1 MHYRMVQ
8 SLPALLNTAAVVLQA
23 GSVEVGGE
31 SIWLWLGTAGM
42 FVGMLAFIS
51 MGWGETDQ
59 RRVEHYVITIFIPAI
74 AFTMYLSMA
83 LGFGVTGVQWGGET
97 HPIYWA
103 RYADWLFTT
112 PLLLIDLALVV
123 GASRNTIATLV
134 GLDVAM
140 IGTGVLAAL
149 TGSNAPGNFDPLT
162 ARIVWWGVSTAFLVV
177 LLYFL
182 VGQVSQIASR
192 RSGAAS
198 SLFGRLRNIL
208 LVLWS
213 VYPILWIVGT
223 EGLGLVPL
231 FVETAGFMILDLSAK
246 VGFGYILLANLD
258 TLESGRATTGQEA
271 GATAD

>member
-1 MHYRMVQ
+1 MVQ

-42 FVGMLAFIS
+42 FLGMLAFIG

-59 RRVEHYVITIFIPAI
+59 RRIEHYVITIFIPAI
-74 AFTMYLSMA
+74 AFTMYLAMA

-97 HPIYWA
+97 HAIYWA

-112 PLLLIDLALVV
+112 PLLLIDLALLV
-123 GASRNTIATLV
+123 GADRNTIATLV

-149 TGSNAPGNFDPLT
+149 TGSNAPGNLDPLT
-162 ARIVWWGVSTAFLVV
+162 ARIIWWGVSTAFLVI

-182 VGQVSQIASR
+182 VGQVSEMASR
-192 RSGAAS
+192 RSGAAN
-198 SLFGRLRNIL
+198 SLFSQLRNVLI
-208 LVLWS
+208 VLWA
-213 VYPILWIVGT
+213 VYPVLWIVGT
-223 EGLGLVPL
+223 EGLGLIPL
-231 FVETAGFMILDLSAK
+231 FWETAGFMVLDLSAK

-258 TLESGRATTGQEA
+258 TLELQGTRQNQVG
-271 GATAD
+271 GATADD

>member
-1 MHYRMVQ
+1 MVQ
-8 SLPALLNTAAVVLQA
+8 SLPALFNTAAVVLQA
-23 GSVEVGGE
+23 GDVTVGGE
-31 SIWLWLGTAGM
+31 SIWLWLGTLGM
-42 FVGMLAFIS
+42 FLGMLAFIG

-59 RRVEHYVITIFIPAI
+59 RRIEHYVITIFIPAI
-74 AFTMYLSMA
+74 AFTMYLAMA

-123 GASRNTIATLV
+123 GADRNTIATLV

-140 IGTGVLAAL
+140 IGTGVIAAL
-149 TGSNAPGNFDPLT
+149 TGANAANTVDPLT
-162 ARIVWWGVSTAFLVV
+162 ARIVWWAISTAFLAV

-182 VGQVSQIASR
+182 VGQVTQMASQ

-208 LVLWS
+208 IVLWA

-231 FVETAGFMILDLSAK
+231 FWETAGFMVLDLSAK
-246 VGFGYILLANLD
+246 VGFGYILLSNLD
-258 TLESGRATTGQEA
+258 TLELQGTRQEQVG
-271 GATAD
+271 GATADD